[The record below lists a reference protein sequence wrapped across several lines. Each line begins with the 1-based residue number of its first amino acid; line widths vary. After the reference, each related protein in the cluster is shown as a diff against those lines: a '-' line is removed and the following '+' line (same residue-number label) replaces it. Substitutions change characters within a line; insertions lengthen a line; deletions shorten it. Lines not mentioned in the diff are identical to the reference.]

1 VDSEQVSHSTSSAS
15 TGGEDGDLYSKHD
28 PDTEPVGGR
37 FHRKFCK
44 TIDTE
49 PFTGPVGDALKVPER
64 SRTQDVV
71 SKLNPPANAPVKNYA
86 LIVLNQLFLSLSSIY
101 LFFLR
106 HMSLQICS

>member
-49 PFTGPVGDALKVPER
+49 PFTGPVGDAP
-64 SRTQDVV
+64 
-71 SKLNPPANAPVKNYA
+71 KLNPPANAPVKNYA

-106 HMSLQICS
+106 HMSLQIYS